1 MYVEYATD
9 MKNSSGEG
17 QYFSVHPPPCGK
29 PSMTTTADQQG
40 AGLLTMFSRDAKAT
54 VGGSNGTS
62 KLVFPTATEEESDKK
77 KNTEQESKLV
87 NAEQDALML
96 P

>member
-1 MYVEYATD
+1 
-9 MKNSSGEG
+9 
-17 QYFSVHPPPCGK
+17 
-29 PSMTTTADQQG
+29 
-40 AGLLTMFSRDAKAT
+40 MFSRDAKAT

>member
-1 MYVEYATD
+1 
-9 MKNSSGEG
+9 
-17 QYFSVHPPPCGK
+17 
-29 PSMTTTADQQG
+29 
-40 AGLLTMFSRDAKAT
+40 MFSRDAKAT
-54 VGGSNGTS
+54 VGGSNVTS